1 MAYGTYDKYVI
12 DGGVLPANMANAANA
27 NGSPAAVL
35 AYPVKEPITVT
46 RFGFYPVANI
56 TYGATP
62 TYGILTLYRYPQGA
76 NTNKIAL
83 ASISMGGPGSVANTT
98 WVPTVGKVYYVDV
111 WNWPMKANFGPND
124 PYTGIWFK
132 GMADFDAGDTVAVE
146 ITTQGNSNAGTFQ
159 PYFTWNPRAEE
170 QFNQPCLVNLTPP
183 AANVQDPLNPEY
195 TPPVGNTPVVTPTGP
210 YPTPANQPGV

>member
-12 DGGVLPANMANAANA
+12 DGGVLPANMANATNANA
-27 NGSPAAVL
+27 NTGTGANAVL
-35 AYPVKEPITVT
+35 GYPVKEPITVT

-56 TYGATP
+56 TYPANA
-62 TYGILTLYRYPQGA
+62 TYGILTLYRYPQGNA
-76 NTNKIAL
+76 TNKIPLAAIQIGGWTGGAL
-83 ASISMGGPGSVANTT
+83 A
-98 WVPTVGKVYYVDV
+98 GKVYYVDV

-146 ITTQGNSNAGTFQ
+146 ITTQGNANAGTFQ
-159 PYFTWNPRAEE
+159 TYFCWNPRAEE
-170 QFNQPCLVNLTPP
+170 QFNQPCLVNMTPP

-195 TPPVGNTPVVTPTGP
+195 SPPVGNTPVVTPTGP